1 MENFPG
7 PAHSAAFAD
16 RSGRSGCSRKRAQR
30 DERAVENGKML
41 WETTAATAFQGA
53 WAYLKGSA
61 DLAAY
66 DAPAQLLPTERRH
79 IRGTQRISA
88 VQGC

>member
-1 MENFPG
+1 
-7 PAHSAAFAD
+7 
-16 RSGRSGCSRKRAQR
+16 
-30 DERAVENGKML
+30 ML
-41 WETTAATAFQGA
+41 WETTAATAFRGA